1 MNIQEIGENLNNLK
15 IKYTTFEN
23 MAKYT
28 SFKIGGNA
36 DFYCEVENINELKA
50 LLSFCRKNDV
60 PYFVIGN
67 GSNLLISD
75 DGIEGIVINLKN
87 FSDIRLENAYEIVCG
102 AGIKL
107 SKLCTFALENSLS
120 GLEFAWGIPGT
131 VGGAVYMNAGAYGS
145 DISAVIQECTY
156 IDESGNVVQADVSS
170 LDLGYR
176 KSIFSNSNKVIIS
189 AKFRLEFGK
198 KEIIKAQMDEL
209 MFRRKSKQPLEF
221 PSAGSTFKRPTGYF
235 AGSLIEECGLKGASV
250 GDAQVSEKHAGFVI
264 NKGNASCR
272 DVLSLIAKVKEEVF
286 LRTSVTLE
294 PEVKI
299 IGRI

>member
-1 MNIQEIGENLNNLK
+1 M
-15 IKYTTFEN
+15 
-23 MAKYT
+23 
-28 SFKIGGNA
+28 
-36 DFYCEVENINELKA
+36 
-50 LLSFCRKNDV
+50 
-60 PYFVIGN
+60 
-67 GSNLLISD
+67 
-75 DGIEGIVINLKN
+75 
-87 FSDIRLENAYEIVCG
+87 ENAYEIVCG

-176 KSIFSNSNKVIIS
+176 KSIFSNSKKVIIS